1 MENVT
6 IDWQNKRM
14 QGHVR
19 GFGPTDGW
27 MDIPLISPVD
37 EKLGLYQG
45 GCMQDVQL
53 GDTFKTVVS
62 LYPWERYARAEG
74 TDLYEIKMLDS
85 SEGVDFDDLLKAS
98 NAVLKGLEKGKTLV
112 HCQAGLNR
120 SGLTAAFT
128 LMRLGMPAQDAIDLL
143 RRQRSPMVLCNQTF
157 VNQLHGLEHVRGEM
171 WQEM

>member
-14 QGHVR
+14 TGHVR

-37 EKLGLYQG
+37 ESLGLYQG
-45 GCMQDVQL
+45 GCQHGVEV
-53 GDTFKTVVS
+53 GDDFQTIVS
-62 LYPWERYARAEG
+62 LYPWERYSRADG
-74 TDLYEIKMLDS
+74 VDLYEIKMLDS
-85 SEGVDFDDLLKAS
+85 SDGVLEEDLFKAS
-98 NAVLKGLEKGKTLV
+98 DAALKGLRKGKVLI

-128 LMRLGMPAQDAIDLL
+128 LMRLGYSAQDAIDLL
-143 RRQRSPMVLCNQTF
+143 RRQRSQMVLCNQTF
-157 VNQLHGLEHVRGEM
+157 VAQLHALEHRREE
-171 WQEM
+171 WASE